1 MNENPTPEDMENR
14 IKFLEEAA
22 IEAGRFQAALQESE
36 EKFRILAD
44 STPTAV
50 MLYQDNR
57 WIYANKA
64 AREISGYSTEEFLHM
79 NFWDIV
85 HPDDRAL
92 VRERGLMRQQ
102 GNETIN
108 RYEFKIVTKD
118 GTEKWVDLAGAS
130 TMIGGRP
137 AAIISV
143 ADITDHR
150 GMEEELRKSEAKYRL
165 LTETLADVIF
175 TTDENLRMTYVSP
188 SVSRLRGYSVEEA
201 MAEPLDHLLT
211 PASLE
216 IAMGSFAQEMR
227 LEASGFRDPNR
238 ILTLELEVTCKDGST
253 VWTETIFKPIRND
266 EGRFIGVLAVVRDIS
281 GRKQVDEA
289 LRKSEEKYRLLAE
302 TLPDV
307 IFTMDGNWRTI
318 YLSPAVTRLRG
329 YTVEEAL
336 AQSVEDI
343 LTPASLET
351 AKRAFTEEMAIE
363 ASGFY
368 NPHRVR
374 TLELEETCKD
384 GSTVWTETIFSAIRD
399 KDNKFIGMLGITRD
413 ISERKKAAEEKE
425 RLVSER
431 QKALSEIKILSGM
444 LPICSSCK
452 KIRNDEGYWEQLE
465 NYISNHS
472 GAEFTHGFCPDCA
485 KKFYEKAL
493 KRNN

>member
-1 MNENPTPEDMENR
+1 MNENPTHEDMENR
-14 IKFLEEAA
+14 IKVLEEAA
-22 IEAGRFQAALQESE
+22 IEAGRFQAALKESE

-50 MLYQDNR
+50 MLYQDNH

-85 HPDDRAL
+85 HPDNRAL

-143 ADITDHR
+143 SDITDRR

-165 LTETLADVIF
+165 LTETLVDVIF
-175 TTDENLRMTYVSP
+175 TTDDNLRITYVSP
-188 SVSRLRGYSVEEA
+188 SVTRLCGYSVEEA

-211 PASLE
+211 PTSLE
-216 IAMGSFAQEMR
+216 IAMGGFAEEMR
-227 LEASGFRDPNR
+227 LEASGFSDPNR
-238 ILTLELEVTCKDGST
+238 ILTLELEV
-253 VWTETIFKPIRND
+253 
-266 EGRFIGVLAVVRDIS
+266 
-281 GRKQVDEA
+281 
-289 LRKSEEKYRLLAE
+289 
-302 TLPDV
+302 
-307 IFTMDGNWRTI
+307 
-318 YLSPAVTRLRG
+318 
-329 YTVEEAL
+329 
-336 AQSVEDI
+336 
-343 LTPASLET
+343 
-351 AKRAFTEEMAIE
+351 
-363 ASGFY
+363 
-368 NPHRVR
+368 
-374 TLELEETCKD
+374 TCKD

-425 RLVSER
+425 RLISER